1 MYKRMKHARKEN
13 DMGPMEWLLSTVLG
27 LYLWVIIVNAV
38 LSWLVA
44 FDIIN
49 LRNRPV
55 ATIHDT
61 CERLT
66 NPVLA
71 PIRKVI
77 PNLGGV
83 DLSPVALIIGIQML
97 QKFAVPLIPF

>member
-1 MYKRMKHARKEN
+1 MEV
-13 DMGPMEWLLSTVLG
+13 GPVQWLFGTVLG

-44 FDIIN
+44 FDVVN
-49 LRNRPV
+49 LRNKLV
-55 ATIHDT
+55 ATIYDT

-97 QKFAVPLIPF
+97 QNFAVPLIPF